1 MVLGTIFKNKEE
13 IRIRY
18 LIMFMVFL
26 IPSVIST
33 LLIYYFVRYKKKY
46 FFDAS
51 GQKFI
56 VSTGQFA
63 NIINKIN
70 QTIQFDNRDEL
81 RYMVESKENI

>member
-18 LIMFMVFL
+18 LIMFIVFL
-26 IPSVIST
+26 ILSIIST
-33 LLIYYFVRYKKKY
+33 VLIYYFVRYKKKY

-51 GQKFI
+51 GRKFI

-81 RYMVESKENI
+81 RYMVESKENK